1 MQMQFFEKSKLCF
14 CGHKNRETEVSRL
27 PESIGFGGGENL
39 PYMTH
44 LCSIMEKKTNVI
56 KIRVSPSCKADIMRR
71 SKPFGTLSNFM
82 NQAIKEFSDTTS
94 RERLEIEKN
103 LALLYADI
111 DAKLAHAGAN
121 LNQAMRRI
129 NETAQAGLDYRQL
142 LIKQLALE
150 VQMCNE
156 VCLEIRN
163 VLKDITYKTIK
174 E

>member
-1 MQMQFFEKSKLCF
+1 
-14 CGHKNRETEVSRL
+14 
-27 PESIGFGGGENL
+27 
-39 PYMTH
+39 
-44 LCSIMEKKTNVI
+44 
-56 KIRVSPSCKADIMRR
+56 
-71 SKPFGTLSNFM
+71 M

-142 LIKQLALE
+142 LIKQLAPE